1 MYWLGFT
8 KNARQDAELE
18 WDATGG
24 TWGLATSRL
33 LTWKP
38 LGLFKDE
45 KDFLEMIDKIKS
57 KSTILANY
65 VHRYFED
72 MFCHFSSL
80 HSVLKENAKLH
91 YIIGNS
97 KFYDVV
103 VPTEKIY
110 ARILEQNG
118 FKDVTVKEI
127 RKRSSKKELYEYQ
140 VSALWRS

>member
-38 LGLFKDE
+38 LGLFKGE